1 MKKSGTEWTNN
12 PWPLVTIGM
21 LVLLV
26 FIAGACTSLSSVFA
40 GALPAAQ
47 PPLVTAGADSTATA
61 TAFAPQAPTETPPP
75 PPPGTPTPAASPTPI
90 NPWGDYP
97 APVEASAIEIRR
109 PVAELPVSDE
119 TVNIIIMGSDQRPYS
134 YGNNTD
140 VMMLLSLD
148 PKAGT
153 AKLLSFPRDLYVFIP
168 GWRVDRINVADA
180 VGGPEA
186 VAQTIRYNF
195 GLNVDHWMLLYFW
208 DFTGII
214 DALGGIDV
222 QVGGLLYDECGG
234 IHWNYSPGTYHMD
247 GFTALCYVRMRKN
260 SGDFDRLRR
269 QQEVV
274 MAVFQRVLTLDG
286 LAKAPELYDRFK
298 GMIETDMTLSDILP
312 LIPLGTRLASDT
324 SRIQRLAI
332 TANMGELWRVPYS
345 GASVVLPRWDLI
357 EAMLNEA
364 FPAQ

>member
-1 MKKSGTEWTNN
+1 MKKSSTEWTNN
-12 PWPLVTIGM
+12 PWPAIAIGM
-21 LVLLV
+21 LVLMV
-26 FIAGACTSLSSVFA
+26 FIAGSCTTLGSVLA
-40 GALPAAQ
+40 GAPAASV
-47 PPLVTAGADSTATA
+47 PLVTANPDATATP
-61 TAFAPQAPTETPPP
+61 TAFAPLPPTETPPP
-75 PPPGTPTPAASPTPI
+75 PPPGTATPIASPTPI

-97 APVEASAIEIRR
+97 APVEPSAIEIRR
-109 PVAELPVSDE
+109 PVAELPVSKE

-140 VMMLLSLD
+140 VMMLVSLD

-195 GLNVDHWMLLYFW
+195 GLDVDHWMLLYFW
-208 DFTGII
+208 DFTNII
-214 DALGGIDV
+214 DSLGGVDV
-222 QVGGLLYDECGG
+222 AVGGPLYDECGG
-234 IHWNYSPGTYHMD
+234 IHWNYGPGTYHMD

-274 MAVFQRVLTLDG
+274 LAVFQRMLTLDG
-286 LAKAPELYDRFK
+286 LAKVPELYDQFK
-298 GMIETDMTLSDILP
+298 GMIETDMSLNDILP
-312 LIPLGTRLASDT
+312 LVPLGTKLAADSG
-324 SRIQRLAI
+324 RIQRLAI
-332 TANMGELWRVPYS
+332 TADMGELWRVPYS

-357 EAMLNEA
+357 DAMLNEA
-364 FPAQ
+364 FPK

>member
-1 MKKSGTEWTNN
+1 MKKTGTQWTNN
-12 PWPLVTIGM
+12 PWPAIGIGM

-26 FIAGACTSLSSVFA
+26 FIAGACTTLGSVFA
-40 GALPAAQ
+40 GAVPAAA
-47 PPLVTAGADSTATA
+47 PPLVTVDPNATTTA
-61 TAFAPQAPTETPPP
+61 TAFAPVAPTETPPP
-75 PPPGTPTPAASPTPI
+75 PPPGTATPIASSTPI

-97 APVEASAIEIRR
+97 APVEPSAIEIRR
-109 PVAELPVSDE
+109 PVTALPVSDE
-119 TVNIIIMGSDQRPYS
+119 TVNIMIMGSDQRPYS

-153 AKLLSFPRDLYVFIP
+153 AKLLSFPRDLYVYIP

-186 VAQTIRYNF
+186 VAETIRYNF
-195 GLNVDHWMLLYFW
+195 GLDVHHWMLLYFW
-208 DFTGII
+208 DFTAII
-214 DALGGIDV
+214 DSLGGIDV
-222 QVGGLLYDECGG
+222 AVGGPLYDECGG
-234 IHWNYSPGTYHMD
+234 IHWNYGPGTYHMD

-274 MAVFQRVLTLDG
+274 MATFQRMLTLDG
-286 LAKAPELYDRFK
+286 LSKVPELYDQFK
-298 GMIETDMTLSDILP
+298 GMVETDMTLNDILP
-312 LIPLGTRLASDT
+312 LVPLATKLATDP

-332 TANMGELWRVPYS
+332 TADMGEQWRVPYS
-345 GASVVLPRWDLI
+345 GAAVILPRWDAI
-357 EAMLNEA
+357 ESMLNDA
-364 FPAQ
+364 FPK